1 MPTKPEVHYETFIRA
16 PAESIWEALTS
27 ADFTSKYFHSTYV
40 SSSWHEGDAV
50 VYASEDGKELVTGR
64 VLEADAPHRLSITW
78 KALYDE
84 QMALEKES
92 RVTFEIE
99 TLGGVC
105 RLRITHDQFEPGSKT
120 YENVRGGWSAII
132 CSLKSLLET
141 GEPLLLA
148 GNEK

>member
-1 MPTKPEVHYETFIRA
+1 MPTKPEVRYETFIRA

-27 ADFTSKYFHSTYV
+27 ADFTSKYFHSTRV
-40 SSSWHEGDAV
+40 RSSWREGEPV

-64 VLEADAPHRLSITW
+64 VLEADKPRRLSITW
-78 KALYDE
+78 RALYDDE
-84 QMALEKES
+84 MALEAES

-99 TLGGVC
+99 AMEGVC
-105 RLRITHDQFEPGSKT
+105 KLSVTHDRFEPGSKT
-120 YENVRGGWSAII
+120 FENVRGGWSAII